1 MQNSEKWGM
10 LSSAYLNQGEKLAAF
25 SQVKVPVLSGIGVNW
40 FVFVERDSKE
50 IFAPLNRLI
59 FVMVLIGIALT
70 IILALTVFILS
81 GQEAPA
87 SVLQVIKDAAPA
99 KAEDGNPLERRI
111 KEIPK
116 ENDT

>member
-1 MQNSEKWGM
+1 
-10 LSSAYLNQGEKLAAF
+10 
-25 SQVKVPVLSGIGVNW
+25 
-40 FVFVERDSKE
+40 
-50 IFAPLNRLI
+50 
-59 FVMVLIGIALT
+59 MVLIGIALT

-111 KEIPK
+111 NEIPK